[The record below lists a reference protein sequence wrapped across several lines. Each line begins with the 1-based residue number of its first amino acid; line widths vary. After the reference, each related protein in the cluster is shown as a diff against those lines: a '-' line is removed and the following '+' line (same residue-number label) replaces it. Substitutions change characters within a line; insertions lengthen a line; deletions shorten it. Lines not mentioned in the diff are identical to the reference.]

1 MLNGNTLQGITLTT
15 SVGRPNSYCWGGGRL
30 GREEEDGRH
39 LSRGRQLP
47 PGRRTFTH
55 IVLFILSC
63 STSHQPSLRF
73 WYHLNLNLVCEESF
87 GLTWLSCPGG
97 AGDPIWAH
105 LGGQLPRHQGKVPS
119 QHLPRHQGHSS
130 SHWFHHQGLLDLT
143 CKALA
148 NKINGGSLLLNC
160 WKQANLLIKF

>member
-1 MLNGNTLQGITLTT
+1 MTKCHMLNGNTLQGITLTT
-15 SVGRPNSYCWGGGRL
+15 FVGRPNSYCWGGGRL

-97 AGDPIWAH
+97 AGDPVWAH

-130 SHWFHHQGLLDLT
+130 SHIDSPTRVSWTSPAKPLPTRSMVGL
-143 CKALA
+143 
-148 NKINGGSLLLNC
+148 
-160 WKQANLLIKF
+160 

>member
-1 MLNGNTLQGITLTT
+1 MHISQNIQYCTDMDNFFRTTQLPLLRRRTTRLRRRRTT
-15 SVGRPNSYCWGGGRL
+15 SLPRTPTS
-30 GREEEDGRH
+30 
-39 LSRGRQLP
+39 SRSKDIHTLWRIL
-47 PGRRTFTH
+47 
-55 IVLFILSC
+55 LFILSV

-105 LGGQLPRHQGKVPS
+105 LGGQLPRHQGKAPS

-130 SHWFHHQGLLDLT
+130 SHIDSPTRVSWISPAKPLPTRSMVGL
-143 CKALA
+143 
-148 NKINGGSLLLNC
+148 
-160 WKQANLLIKF
+160 